1 MVAGFSEQ
9 IEELVV
15 RADLQKTNIDQVKED
30 TGKAYKKIS
39 EVRSEFDDMTKKMAK
54 IFGESGNLQAFV
66 QDYENDKV

>member
-54 IFGESGNLQAFV
+54 IFGESGNL
-66 QDYENDKV
+66 